1 MEIFQSQRS
10 LAVVARMK
18 NRMTKQK
25 RQKANTKTPQK
36 TLRNAKNVMLK
47 TTLSFV
53 YFTTIPR

>member
-18 NRMTKQK
+18 NRMTTQK
-25 RQKANTKTPQK
+25 RQKANAKKPQK
-36 TLRNAKNVMLK
+36 NLRNAKNVMLK